1 MKTTVISSKKKGRF
15 SNFWFRNTLV
25 ILLISIVVNHLFE
38 PKNFPFNKEYEF
50 PLFPI
55 AVSFISGFI
64 ILSIAGV
71 NFNHFKK
78 KYFTEKINKKLLL
91 RFLLSTLG
99 YITILYL
106 ILYYGLNGLINGID
120 SFSIYHLL
128 KGLSISL
135 LICTIAIV
143 FLFSVDVY
151 QLHKMLAIHGALKVK
166 HAGKI
171 TVVPYADIAFIYS
184 EHKIVHIVKT
194 DGTSISTDFTL
205 NELEHKISEQSFYRA
220 NRQIILHAHAIEQ
233 VTPVENGKLS
243 VLLKPIFTNKESF
256 QINISRY
263 KKQEFMNW
271 FKGKL

>member
-1 MKTTVISSKKKGRF
+1 
-15 SNFWFRNTLV
+15 
-25 ILLISIVVNHLFE
+25 
-38 PKNFPFNKEYEF
+38 
-50 PLFPI
+50 
-55 AVSFISGFI
+55 
-64 ILSIAGV
+64 
-71 NFNHFKK
+71 
-78 KYFTEKINKKLLL
+78 
-91 RFLLSTLG
+91 
-99 YITILYL
+99 
-106 ILYYGLNGLINGID
+106 
-120 SFSIYHLL
+120 
-128 KGLSISL
+128 
-135 LICTIAIV
+135 
-143 FLFSVDVY
+143 
-151 QLHKMLAIHGALKVK
+151 MLAIHGALKVK

-243 VLLKPIFTNKESF
+243 VLLKPTFTNKESF